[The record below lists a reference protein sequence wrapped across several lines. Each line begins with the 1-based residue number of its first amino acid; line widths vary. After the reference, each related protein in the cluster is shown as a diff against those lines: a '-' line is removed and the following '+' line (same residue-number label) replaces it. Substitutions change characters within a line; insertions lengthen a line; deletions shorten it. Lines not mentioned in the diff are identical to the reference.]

1 MRTDRLVV
9 GGAVLAVLLVA
20 GSGLAVRGAAE
31 RVRTGEDEPPARVEV
46 SCSADGI
53 VLSSRQ
59 VAAGPAGVA
68 FAVSSTMG
76 DDGYLI
82 FDASEYGFGE
92 PLPPLAEERVRPV
105 PPGVVELTCSADG
118 SPGPGMSA
126 DVRVEDPDGHWRE
139 ATLGDAGCTMTGGR
153 PSWAFGPQAGD
164 TAQEAVDALLAV
176 MTAGSDRTLTARD
189 AGLGYPDAATQTW
202 VALSGDGRGLTID
215 VIRGE
220 AGYSAGPN
228 YLCGGTGKPP
238 I

>member
-1 MRTDRLVV
+1 M
-9 GGAVLAVLLVA
+9 
-20 GSGLAVRGAAE
+20 
-31 RVRTGEDEPPARVEV
+31 
-46 SCSADGI
+46 SCSADGT
-53 VLSSRQ
+53 VLSSRR
-59 VAAGPAGVA
+59 VAAGPEGVT

-76 DDGYLI
+76 DDGYLF
-82 FDASEYGFGE
+82 FDTSEYRFGE
-92 PLPPLAEERVRPV
+92 PLPPLAEAWVRPV
-105 PPGVVELTCSADG
+105 PPGVVELTCSADR
-118 SPGPGMSA
+118 SPGAGMSA
-126 DVRVEDPDGHWRE
+126 DVRVEDPEGHWRE

-176 MTAGSDRTLTARD
+176 MTAGSGRTLTAND

-202 VALSGDGRGLTID
+202 VALSGDGRGFTID

-220 AGYSAGPN
+220 TGYSAGPN

>member
-31 RVRTGEDEPPARVEV
+31 RVRTGEDGRRPGSRCPAPPTGSSV
-46 SCSADGI
+46 ST
-53 VLSSRQ
+53 RQ
-59 VAAGPAGVA
+59 VAAGPAGVT

-92 PLPPLAEERVRPV
+92 PLPPLAEEWVRPV

-118 SPGPGMSA
+118 SSGPGMSA

-139 ATLGDAGCTMTGGR
+139 ATLGDAGCTMTGGQ
-153 PSWAFGPQAGD
+153 PSWAFGPQTGD

-176 MTAGSDRTLTARD
+176 MTADSDRTLTAHD

-202 VALSGDGRGLTID
+202 VALSGDGRGFTID
-215 VIRGE
+215 VIRDE